1 MAQPH
6 AHARPGVA
14 TVLEQFRSALIARNI
29 IPPES
34 IVADGR
40 LHRCDVAGPRGRGDA
55 AYLLHLDDAPAGG
68 LENGRD
74 GQGWQT
80 WHLDFGRDLSP
91 VDQEAFARISN
102 VAKVARD
109 NEASLRHEAARH
121 VAARI
126 WSVSRPAP
134 PTHMYLV
141 RKGVDALGL
150 RIHKGVLVVPVRDLA
165 GTLYSLQFISP
176 SGVKRFLKGG
186 RIQGLCCWV
195 GTLADLTQDDEST
208 LCVAEGFATS
218 ASLHQAAGHPVVIC
232 LPCGQSRPS
241 GRCRASTVP
250 QGAHHR
256 VRRQRPTHPWQSGV
270 HASAGSRAPG
280 GRMGR
285 RARLRCRAAR

>member
-1 MAQPH
+1 
-6 AHARPGVA
+6 
-14 TVLEQFRSALIARNI
+14 LIARNI

-68 LENGRD
+68 LENWRD
-74 GQGWQT
+74 GQSWQT
-80 WHLDFGRDLSP
+80 WRLDFGRDLSP

-134 PTHMYLV
+134 PTHMDLV
-141 RKGVDALGL
+141 RNGVDALGL

-165 GTLYSLQFISP
+165 GTLHSLQFISP

-218 ASLHQAAGHPVVIC
+218 ASLHQAAGHPGS
-232 LPCGQSRPS
+232 LPSMRAISAQWQVPCEHGTPGRASSCAPTTTDTPLAIRGTRKRRKPRAGWEDGSPCQTSVPS
-241 GRCRASTVP
+241 GP
-250 QGAHHR
+250 LMP
-256 VRRQRPTHPWQSGV
+256 PTSMTCTG
-270 HASAGSRAPG
+270 
-280 GRMGR
+280 
-285 RARLRCRAAR
+285 CAACHQC